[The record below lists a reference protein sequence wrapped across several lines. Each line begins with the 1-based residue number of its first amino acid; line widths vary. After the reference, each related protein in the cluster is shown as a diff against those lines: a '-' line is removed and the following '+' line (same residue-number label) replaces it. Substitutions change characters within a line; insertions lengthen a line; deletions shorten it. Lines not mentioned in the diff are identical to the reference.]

1 MSRDQKNS
9 ERRIWPAWV
18 QPLRPDQM
26 SRRRLK
32 KAVLSAAGPMLRA
45 RERSWQDVT
54 GRWAAVLAP
63 IAAGLTIL
71 FAGLAYSASRTE
83 PEARVEVF
91 DLDPL
96 VLQPMND
103 APPTLLTSTLEP
115 SMEGILT
122 ATIGPE

>member
-1 MSRDQKNS
+1 
-9 ERRIWPAWV
+9 
-18 QPLRPDQM
+18 
-26 SRRRLK
+26 
-32 KAVLSAAGPMLRA
+32 MLRA
-45 RERSWQDVT
+45 REWSWQDVA

-71 FAGLAYSASRTE
+71 FAGLAYSASHSE

-103 APPTLLTSTLEP
+103 GPPTLLTSTAEP
-115 SMEGILT
+115 SVEGILA

>member
-1 MSRDQKNS
+1 MSRDQRNS

-18 QPLRPDQM
+18 QPLRPDEM

-45 RERSWQDVT
+45 REWSWQDVA

-71 FAGLAYSASRTE
+71 FAGLAYSASHSE

-103 APPTLLTSTLEP
+103 GPPTLLTSTAEP
-115 SMEGILT
+115 SVEGILA